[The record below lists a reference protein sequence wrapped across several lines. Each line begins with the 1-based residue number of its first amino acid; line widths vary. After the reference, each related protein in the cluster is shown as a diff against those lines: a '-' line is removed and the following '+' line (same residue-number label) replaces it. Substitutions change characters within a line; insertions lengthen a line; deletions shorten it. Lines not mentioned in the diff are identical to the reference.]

1 MVCLDPPRET
11 SPTADVGPT
20 TRSTQRNPRPWVL
33 TIHRPGASV
42 NTMTRVRIAVAG
54 AGTIGS
60 RHVEEVDACE
70 STALASVVDPD
81 AAGRELAAKF
91 GVERYASLA
100 QLFATDRP
108 DGVILATPN
117 RLHADGGLECVAA
130 GVPVIVEK
138 PIGVDVGSA
147 TRLVEAGEAA
157 GVPVLTGHHRTYSP
171 ILAKAREIIQSGC
184 LGTLVGI
191 SGTALFCNPDDCFDA
206 GAGWRQ
212 EPGGEPILLNLTHQV
227 TTLLSLVGDI
237 TTVMAVTSNSSRG
250 FPSEDS
256 SAMIFQFSNG
266 ALGTFLLSDAAAA
279 ARSWEQASAESP
291 SYANYGEADAYH
303 IVGKRGSL
311 SMPTMRMK
319 TYESQRLRWQPLAT
333 AAHTND
339 GSDPLTNQVRHF
351 ADVIRGR
358 THPICSGRDGLKTMR
373 VVDAVVESARIGRP
387 VDIAL

>member
-1 MVCLDPPRET
+1 MVCLDPLRET
-11 SPTADVGPT
+11 SRTADFGSIA
-20 TRSTQRNPRPWVL
+20 RSTQRNSRPWVL
-33 TIHRPGASV
+33 TIQRSGASV
-42 NTMTRVRIAVAG
+42 NTVTRVRIAVAG

-60 RHVEEVDACE
+60 RHIEEVDACE
-70 STALASVVDPD
+70 STALASVVDPG

-91 GVERYASLA
+91 GVERYSSLA
-100 QLFATDRP
+100 HLFAADKP

-117 RLHADGGLECVAA
+117 RMHVEGGLECVAA

-138 PIGVDVGSA
+138 PIGTDVSSA

-171 ILAKAREIIQSGC
+171 IITKAREIIQSGS

-191 SGTALFCNPDDCFDA
+191 SGTALFCNPDDCFDT
-206 GAGWRQ
+206 GDGWRR

-237 TTVMAVTSNSSRG
+237 TTVMAVTSDPTRG
-250 FPSEDS
+250 FPTEDS

-279 ARSWEQASAESP
+279 ARSWEQTAPES
-291 SYANYGEADAYH
+291 SGYANYGEADAYH

-319 TYESQRLRWQPLAT
+319 TYESQQLRWQPLAA
-333 AAHTND
+333 AAHTAD
-339 GSDPLTNQVRHF
+339 GTDPLINQVTHF

-358 THPICSGRDGLKTMR
+358 AHPICSGRDGLKTMQ
-373 VVDAVVESARIGRP
+373 VVDAVVESARNGRP
-387 VDIAL
+387 VNIAI

>member
-1 MVCLDPPRET
+1 
-11 SPTADVGPT
+11 
-20 TRSTQRNPRPWVL
+20 
-33 TIHRPGASV
+33 
-42 NTMTRVRIAVAG
+42 MTRVRIAVAG

-60 RHVEEVDACE
+60 RHIEEVDACE
-70 STALASVVDPD
+70 STALASIVDPGT
-81 AAGRELAAKF
+81 AGRELAAKF
-91 GVERYASLA
+91 GVERYVSLA

-117 RLHADGGLECVAA
+117 RMHVDGGLECVAA

-237 TTVMAVTSNSSRG
+237 TTVMAVTSNPTGGS
-250 FPSEDS
+250 PTEAS

-266 ALGTFLLSDAAAA
+266 ALGTFLLLDAAAA
-279 ARSWEQASAESP
+279 ARSWEQTSAES
-291 SYANYGEADAYH
+291 SGFANYGDADAYH

-311 SMPTMRMK
+311 SMPTMRMT

-333 AAHTND
+333 PAHTAN
-339 GSDPLTNQVRHF
+339 GSDPLISQLMHF

-358 THPICSGRDGLKTMR
+358 AQPICSGREALKTMQ
-373 VVDAVVESARIGRP
+373 VVDAVVESARIGQP
-387 VDIAL
+387 VNIAV